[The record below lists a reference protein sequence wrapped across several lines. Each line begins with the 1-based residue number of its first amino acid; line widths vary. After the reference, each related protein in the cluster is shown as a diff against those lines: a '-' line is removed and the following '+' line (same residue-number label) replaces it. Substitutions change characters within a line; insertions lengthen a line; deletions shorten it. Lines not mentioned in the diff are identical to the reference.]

1 VLSADRLHFLATVAN
16 LYYIEQKSQQAIARQ
31 FGYSRSAISRLLT
44 EARQQGIVEIRIH
57 HPLQRATDLEQAL
70 LQQFNLEDVFV
81 VRRGNQPYS
90 QILRLIGKQGAA
102 YLNKRLHNDAILGI
116 SWGTA
121 VYEVSNEIARRPQ
134 SNIKVVQMIG
144 AIGYGN
150 PVIDGVEVA
159 RSFANSLGSQH
170 YTLNAPLIVENRQT
184 KQALESERNIR
195 ETLQLALRADF
206 ALVGIGTVEPERAS
220 LVRAGYLS
228 AAEMQAIKEDGAIG
242 DICAAHYDINGRF
255 LNIDINQRII
265 GVNMPALANSA
276 CNIIGVACGSMKAPA
291 ILGGLRGNLIDVL
304 IIDSA
309 AAKDVLQLSTHTLKE
324 NFNYA

>member
-1 VLSADRLHFLATVAN
+1 MGREGEPVSSADRLHFLAAVAH
-16 LYYIEQKSQQAIARQ
+16 LYYIERKSQQAIARQ

-44 EARQQGIVEIRIH
+44 EARERGIVEIRIH
-57 HPLQRATDLEQAL
+57 YPLQRVDNLERAI
-70 LQQFNLEDVFV
+70 LQQFNLQAVFV
-81 VRRGNQPYS
+81 VRRGSRPYP
-90 QILRLIGKQGAA
+90 QILRQVGRQGAA
-102 YLNKRLHNDAILGI
+102 YLDEHLDNDAILGI

-121 VYEVSNEIARRPQ
+121 VHEVANEISQRPE

-159 RSFANSLGSQH
+159 RSFADSLGSQH

-184 KQALESERNIR
+184 KEALESERNIR

-206 ALVGIGTVEPERAS
+206 ALVGIGTVEPERSS

-228 AAEMQAIKEDGAIG
+228 SAEMLAIKESGAIG
-242 DICAAHYDINGRF
+242 DICALHYDINGRF
-255 LNIDINQRII
+255 LDIDINQRII
-265 GVNMPALANSA
+265 GVDIRALIGGS
-276 CNIIGVACGSMKAPA
+276 CTVIGVACGSMKAPA
-291 ILGGLRGNLIDVL
+291 ILGALRGNMIDVL

-309 AAKDVLQLSTHTLKE
+309 AAKTLLQLEQT
-324 NFNYA
+324 